1 MPQRLRPKLDIVEE
15 PENRVH
21 RLTDFN
27 GTRHHVNDK
36 LMLIVKYLCSL
47 TGDGECV
54 RGVRWLFNPVN

>member
-15 PENRVH
+15 PENRVD

-27 GTRHHVNDK
+27 GTRHNVNDK

-47 TGDGECV
+47 TGEQGEGECE
-54 RGVRWLFNPVN
+54 RWL